1 MEGATAKTSTAP
13 EQTQTAA
20 LTNRQNS
27 RPLPIEG
34 SKLLL
39 SAEPGSAR
47 QSLLLWHKV
56 RFCSATG
63 LRLGASRALLRAERR
78 EAHFPRY
85 GAAPVA
91 AAVAPRPRETD
102 LRLVHS
108 SRWRR
113 AAPCCFR
120 VKGAVLRQPAAG
132 SRAGVFDV
140 PRCAARENGL
150 YDTAGEGDADA
161 TRCDAVCPVPPCSYR
176 RLGPT
181 LVACVGEFPSGDPEG
196 LRDALDVQAGPVQQ
210 AVGDQRGARV
220 ADGVA
225 VGVGAG
231 KLAAEHIPA
240 YAHM

>member
-1 MEGATAKTSTAP
+1 VRFRPISSVPTAAIARSLFPPADALRRAIASATRGSRRSARGARSDSSKEEAPRMEGATAKTSTAP

-120 VKGAVLRQPAAG
+120 VRAPVRQTPLLAKSELA
-132 SRAGVFDV
+132 
-140 PRCAARENGL
+140 
-150 YDTAGEGDADA
+150 DTGD
-161 TRCDAVCPVPPCSYR
+161 RSK
-176 RLGPT
+176 
-181 LVACVGEFPSGDPEG
+181 
-196 LRDALDVQAGPVQQ
+196 Q
-210 AVGDQRGARV
+210 
-220 ADGVA
+220 
-225 VGVGAG
+225 
-231 KLAAEHIPA
+231 
-240 YAHM
+240 